1 MANAYTA
8 PGDGNTKAHAVEWVL
23 GGLSAL
29 VVAGLAVFLTYEGVT
44 RTGGEPVLSLHI
56 ARLLDREEGHSVVVT
71 VRNEGHATAADV
83 KIAGML
89 AGDPLVRQ
97 VTLDYAPAQSE
108 REITLMFA
116 LPVRKEALDLQVL
129 GFVDP

>member
-1 MANAYTA
+1 MAKAQTA
-8 PGDGNTKAHAVEWVL
+8 PHGNKKAHAVEWAL

-29 VVAGLAVFLTYEGVT
+29 IVAGLAAFLVYEGVT
-44 RTGGEPVLSLHI
+44 RTGSEPVLTLHI
-56 ARLLDREEGHSVVVT
+56 ERLLEQDGGHSVIVT

-83 KIAGML
+83 QIAGTM
-89 AGDPLVRQ
+89 AGDALVRS

-108 REITLMFA
+108 REITLTFA
-116 LPVRKEALDLQVL
+116 TPVTLEALNLQVL